1 MTCFAYSME
10 TVSTSVPILFFF
22 QLTPLLE
29 SCPLL
34 VKGFSAYT
42 NSMKLFKTTTPTPD
56 QLPCLNGLKCLS
68 LVWIVYGHTFISQ
81 RDSSIT
87 NTKHLIDWTDSWY
100 SMFIINATLS
110 VDTFFTIGSALMSY
124 GFMKAKCKNVRF
136 NLFLYYLH
144 RYLR

>member
-1 MTCFAYSME
+1 MD
-10 TVSTSVPILFFF
+10 TVSTTTNSKFF
-22 QLTPLLE
+22 QLTLGWLLE
-29 SCPLL
+29 SCPML

-42 NSMKLFKTTTPTPD
+42 NSMKLFKMTTPTPD